1 VMASVAQEGPYTATQ
16 ARDGAAGSVV
26 VPALWGNAA
35 PLALAAF
42 AVTTF
47 MLSMVNANLVDKGTE
62 PVVFGVALMF
72 GGIAQLIAGTIEFR
86 NGHTFAGVLFS
97 TYGAFWMS
105 LYAIAEYFLKAVP
118 AEQVGHALGL
128 YLFAFGIFTFWMWAA
143 SFRTNAVVVVA
154 LFTLLLTFLVLGF
167 GNYYAKTGLVHWG
180 GYLGLLTAAL
190 AAYLSCAEVCEASYG
205 GTVLPVWPLAKR

>member
-1 VMASVAQEGPYTATQ
+1 MASIAQEADFPATD
-16 ARDGAAGSVV
+16 ARERAADTVV
-26 VPALWGNAA
+26 SAAWGNAG

-47 MLSMVNANLVDKGTE
+47 MLSMVNGNLVDGGVE

-72 GGIAQLIAGTIEFR
+72 GGLTQLVAGTIEFR

-105 LYAIAEYFLKAVP
+105 LFAIAEYFLKGVP
-118 AEQVGHALGL
+118 ADQVGHALGL

-143 SFRTNAVVVVA
+143 SFRTNVVVVTA
-154 LFTLLLTFLVLGF
+154 LFVLLLTFLALGF

-180 GYLGLLTAAL
+180 GYLGLITAAL

-205 GTVLPVWPLAKR
+205 RAVLPVWPLAK